1 MGTARQD
8 FERFVRWLHAPDR
21 GAPEDALRFANLVL
35 ADFDAVAATA
45 HQRNK
50 RSERLAEMARARL
63 SDTSAAFPEIPEEPE
78 PGAWPWVRLHRLTL
92 GPFRGF
98 RQPQDFDLSRRV
110 VLWYGPNGSGKSS
123 LCEALE
129 YALRGSVEEAES
141 KRLAEQDY
149 LQNIHARR
157 FDRPALTALDAD
169 GQQVDVVPDENAF
182 RFFFVENNRIDNFAR
197 IAATPR
203 AKRSA
208 LVATLFGMDQF
219 NEFVSRFND
228 SMEAVLTLG
237 NRFQILLAARH
248 QALAED
254 ERTIAGE
261 ANQLTAIDDTASA
274 YAAGINKDL
283 TFEELKALIGNPEHP
298 GRLQELD
305 ARLAAIPPALTGL
318 NRDRL
323 AGLYRSADTGK
334 QQLTEA
340 KAELDAR
347 RSQVSFRALF
357 TAVQA
362 LQAEDPGHCPAC
374 LTPINQVARNPF
386 ERAETGLG
394 DLAALAGLE
403 ARHQQVGRELNDAC
417 RMLHAELQKLRTFVE
432 VQEQRGSAVFEYLAN
447 LPEDETATDWWTGV
461 YADEAQRGAVPSL
474 EQLLEA
480 CDLASAQDAQTQSVI
495 DARQADV
502 DERRRLNDARVWAAT
517 YEAGRA
523 AIVESVAQAKA
534 RVEKWQADNAELIR
548 DAEVERQGNEQDR
561 PIQVAYSRFYGLL
574 NQFLEQLPGLLMAD
588 LNAETM
594 ALYNEFNESDRDED
608 KLADLRLP
616 LTGDDAIE
624 IAFRGDAGRRLN
636 ALKALSEGHI
646 RCLGLAILLAKAKS
660 INAPLIIFDDAINA
674 IDHDHRSGIRAA
686 IFESDRFRDTQLLV
700 TCHSPEFIK
709 DIENHLPAAR
719 RNDCKQY
726 VLLHH
731 NGNHQ
736 PRVRPDV
743 GSLNYL
749 VRARASLDRF
759 DPRDALSFARKSLE
773 MLTQKAWKWLE
784 SHGVGDISVLMDGPG
799 REPQLRGLCE
809 ALRKRLTAAQFFVHP
824 SKQPLLDSLNR
835 VLGIPEQNLVW
846 LLLNKGTHEEP
857 DRDDFDL
864 QHVRTV
870 LDVLEAIDQLEL
882 RPNR

>member
-8 FERFVRWLHAPDR
+8 FERFVRWLHAPGR

-45 HQRNK
+45 HQHNK
-50 RSERLAEMARARL
+50 RSERLAEIARARL
-63 SDTSAAFPEIPEEPE
+63 EGMSAALPEMPEEAQ
-78 PGAWPWVRLHRLTL
+78 PGAWPWVRLNRLTL

-98 RQPQDFDLSRRV
+98 REPQEFDLSKRV

-123 LCEALE
+123 LCEGLE

-141 KRLAEQDY
+141 KRIAEQDY
-149 LQNIHARR
+149 LPNIYAGR
-157 FDRPALTALDAD
+157 FDRPALTALDAR
-169 GQQVDVVPDENAF
+169 GRSVDVVADENAF
-182 RFFFVENNRIDNFAR
+182 RFFFVEKNRIDDFAR

-203 AKRSA
+203 GRRSA
-208 LVATLFGMDQF
+208 LIATLFGMDQF
-219 NEFVSRFND
+219 NEFASRFND
-228 SMEAVLTLG
+228 SMDAVLTTG
-237 NRFQILLAARH
+237 SRSQILLAARR
-248 QALAED
+248 QALAAD
-254 ERTIAGE
+254 ERTVAGE
-261 ANQLTAIDDTASA
+261 ADQLKAIDDTATA
-274 YAAGINKDL
+274 YAVGIKPDL
-283 TFEELKALIGNPEHP
+283 TFDGLKGLIGSPEHP

-305 ARLAAIPPALTGL
+305 AKLAVMPPALTGL
-318 NRDRL
+318 TRNRL
-323 AGLYRSADTGK
+323 ADLYRDADTSK
-334 QQLTEA
+334 QQLNEA
-340 KAELDAR
+340 KVELDAR

-362 LQAEDPGHCPAC
+362 LQAEDPEHCPAC
-374 LTPINQVARNPF
+374 QTPMARVARNPF
-386 ERAETGLG
+386 ERAETGLR
-394 DLAALAGLE
+394 DLAELAGLE
-403 ARHQQVGRELNDAC
+403 ARHQQLGRELEGAG
-417 RMLHAELQKLRTFVE
+417 RTLRAELLRLQNFLDGAG
-432 VQEQRGSAVFEYLAN
+432 QRESAVFAYLAD
-447 LPEDETATDWWTGV
+447 LPEDAAVPDWWTGV
-461 YADEAQRGAVPSL
+461 YAEEAQRGAVPSL

-480 CDLASAQDAQTQSVI
+480 SDLASAQDAQKQAAI
-495 DARQADV
+495 NARQADV
-502 DERRRLNDARVWAAT
+502 DEQRRLNDARVWTAT

-523 AIVESVAQAKA
+523 AIVESAAQARA
-534 RVEKWQADNAELIR
+534 RVEKWEADNAGTMR
-548 DAEVERQGNEQDR
+548 DAENERQDNVRDR
-561 PIQVAYSRFYGLL
+561 PIQAAYTRFYGLL

-616 LTGDDAIE
+616 LTGDDTIE

-660 INAPLIIFDDAINA
+660 IDAPLIIFDDAINA

-686 IFESDRFRDTQLLV
+686 IFESDRFRDTQILV

-709 DIENHLPAAR
+709 DIENHLPAGR
-719 RNDCKQY
+719 RNDCQQY

-731 NGNHQ
+731 DGNHQ

-749 VRARASLDRF
+749 VRARAALDRF
-759 DPRDALSFARKSLE
+759 DPRDALSYARKSLE
-773 MLTQKAWKWLE
+773 MLANKAWKWLE
-784 SHGVGDISVLMDGPG
+784 SHGVGDISVQMEGPG
-799 REPQLRGLCE
+799 RDPQLRGLCE
-809 ALRKRLTAAQFFVHP
+809 ALRRRLNAAQFFVHL
-824 SKQPLLDSLNR
+824 SKQPLLDDLNR

-857 DRDDFDL
+857 NRDDFDL

-870 LDVLEAIDQLEL
+870 LEVLEAIDQLEL